1 MTPTTQVRHNIAG
14 LVNEVMVKFEIQ
26 KPFKL

>member
-14 LVNEVMVKFEIQ
+14 TDANVMVIFEIQ